1 MATHCSILAW
11 KIPWTEEPG
20 RLWSMWSQR
29 VGRDWAHTATD
40 ENDEGWE
47 VERGNRMV
55 SEGVMGPG
63 GSWDGQRRAGICP
76 TSGHWGD
83 QDEGLPAGQ
92 DSKTLAEG
100 LARERTLKRIPRQS
114 LFDHPF
120 SRYFLNAFSAPSTAH
135 MSFLISRVHS
145 STLGLCWVETW
156 QGVGGWFPQPK
167 SCSTIQMGR
176 GFRASKCE
184 SRSDTDCLQGLWE
197 STYLPR
203 EGALRLFIFG
213 RAACGILV
221 LRPGIESLPP
231 AVEVQGFNY
240 LTTREVPLLTFN
252 IERMRLE
259 G

>member
-1 MATHCSILAW
+1 
-11 KIPWTEEPG
+11 
-20 RLWSMWSQR
+20 
-29 VGRDWAHTATD
+29 
-40 ENDEGWE
+40 
-47 VERGNRMV
+47 
-55 SEGVMGPG
+55 
-63 GSWDGQRRAGICP
+63 
-76 TSGHWGD
+76 
-83 QDEGLPAGQ
+83 
-92 DSKTLAEG
+92 
-100 LARERTLKRIPRQS
+100 
-114 LFDHPF
+114 
-120 SRYFLNAFSAPSTAH
+120 
-135 MSFLISRVHS
+135 
-145 STLGLCWVETW
+145 
-156 QGVGGWFPQPK
+156 
-167 SCSTIQMGR
+167 MGR
-176 GFRASKCE
+176 GFQASKCE